1 MEDKPTYTG
10 MNEAKPNMP
19 DSIPAPPPFP
29 ADNAELRIVAGAERA
44 LLLKTMAE
52 RDALA
57 ALANQ
62 YKGWLDAVYVW
73 AKQPPARLALL
84 PEWQEVLRR
93 IAEARDYAPAVSL
106 AAHDAAV
113 WREAA
118 RMVRLGQLPQWSN
131 KTTRRILEIC
141 AEELDKRAAELEAKG
156 AQAVPHE

>member
-29 ADNAELRIVAGAERA
+29 ADNAELRIVAAAERTA
-44 LLLKTMAE
+44 LLRVMAE

-57 ALANQ
+57 AQNAELREALKEALDTLMEDLPSDTCSELRPLLART
-62 YKGWLDAVYVW
+62 
-73 AKQPPARLALL
+73 PAA
-84 PEWQEVLRR
+84 
-93 IAEARDYAPAVSL
+93 SL

-118 RMVRLGQLPQWSN
+118 RTLWDTGTREPDGDVHTALQLMSARFDQ
-131 KTTRRILEIC
+131 
-141 AEELDKRAAELEAKG
+141 RAAELEAKCS
-156 AQAVPHE
+156 E